1 MQQPIK
7 VTYKSTT
14 SAYTANQWLHSL
26 PDLIAC
32 DFEAAIKY
40 TSNQLAEWQRQ
51 LDEEDLSKLERKH
64 LESLLSATALDHPSH
79 VVITHLQI
87 AISETESYVLILD
100 NKKITDLVLTFLVT
114 TTKKQIW
121 HNASYDFR
129 LIYYFTG
136 KMPLN
141 YEDTALRA
149 KCILNHVEIYQAK
162 VGLKQLAGAHYGAW
176 AISPD
181 HFTVDQMYDEKVL
194 LYAATDSCATYWL
207 WYSINRHVKEANEN
221 SSSTK

>member
-14 SAYTANQWLHSL
+14 SAYTANKWLHSL

-32 DFEAAIKY
+32 DFEAAVKY
-40 TSNQLAEWQRQ
+40 TPAQLTEWQRQ
-51 LDEEDLSKLERKH
+51 LDEEDLPKLERKH

-87 AISETESYVLILD
+87 AISETEAYVFILD
-100 NKKITDLVLTFLVT
+100 NKRITDLVLTFLVT

-121 HNASYDFR
+121 HNASFDFR

-136 KMPLN
+136 KMPIN

-149 KCILNHVEIYQAK
+149 KCILNHVETYQAK
-162 VGLKQLAGAHYGAW
+162 VGLKQLAGPHYGAW

-181 HFTVDQMYDEKVL
+181 NFTVDQMYDEKNL
-194 LYAATDSCATYWL
+194 LYAATDSCCTMWL
-207 WYSINRHVKEANEN
+207 WNSINRHVKEANEN
-221 SSSTK
+221 SSITE

>member
-14 SAYTANQWLHSL
+14 SAYTANKWLHSL

-40 TSNQLAEWQRQ
+40 TPEQLAEWQRQ
-51 LDEEDLSKLERKH
+51 FDEDTLTKLERKR

-87 AISETESYVLILD
+87 AISETEAYVFILD
-100 NKKITDLVLTFLVT
+100 NKRITDLVLTFLVT

-136 KMPLN
+136 KMPIN

-149 KCILNHVEIYQAK
+149 KCILNHVETHQAK
-162 VGLKQLAGAHYGAW
+162 VGLKQLAGARYGAW

-181 HFTVDQMYDEKVL
+181 NFTVEQMYDEKIL
-194 LYAATDSCATYWL
+194 SYSAIDSCATMWL
-207 WYSINRHVKEANEN
+207 WNSINRHVKEANE
-221 SSSTK
+221 SSSITK

>member
-14 SAYTANQWLHSL
+14 SAYIANKWLHSL

-40 TSNQLAEWQRQ
+40 TPEQLAEWQRQ
-51 LDEEDLSKLERKH
+51 LNEDTLTKLERKH

-87 AISETESYVLILD
+87 AISETESYVFILD
-100 NKKITDLVLTFLVT
+100 NKKITNLILTFLTT

-141 YEDTALRA
+141 YEDTAIRA
-149 KCILNHVEIYQAK
+149 KCILNHVETHQAK
-162 VGLKQLAGAHYGAW
+162 VGLKQLAGARYGAW

-181 HFTVDQMYDEKVL
+181 HFTIDQMYDEKIL
-194 LYAATDSCATYWL
+194 LYAATDAAATYWL
-207 WYSINRHVKEANEN
+207 YQSINRYIDQESKSNT
-221 SSSTK
+221 S